1 MSEETKN
8 IALAKAKSLKT
19 SIQKVNLVLKS
30 IRGKKAENALNI
42 LAFSNKRISNEI
54 IKVLKSAIANAENN
68 HQLDID
74 KLFVKEATAGKSMT
88 LKRFRPRARGRSGK
102 ILKPYSKIK
111 ILVQEASELKK
122 TDEKKTNEKQ
132 IKANRYSLITVKE
145 SLQNTS
151 KTVLNSPPKH
161 LQNSTKISRRIKQL
175 CFFMFERKLNKTC
188 GLVTLSS
195 ENIINPSVFNI
206 PEQKQQKQLLF
217 NMFEQKNTGSLGCWM
232 KRGLKTILHIGSL
245 TNGSLKE
252 SFA

>member
-122 TDEKKTNEKQ
+122 T
-132 IKANRYSLITVKE
+132 
-145 SLQNTS
+145 
-151 KTVLNSPPKH
+151 
-161 LQNSTKISRRIKQL
+161 
-175 CFFMFERKLNKTC
+175 
-188 GLVTLSS
+188 
-195 ENIINPSVFNI
+195 
-206 PEQKQQKQLLF
+206 
-217 NMFEQKNTGSLGCWM
+217 
-232 KRGLKTILHIGSL
+232 
-245 TNGSLKE
+245 
-252 SFA
+252 